1 MSRLL
6 VTFHQKSRSRGGS
19 EWQGEM
25 RAAGGMVLPL
35 CHHIRPLNDSSWCQ
49 ALGNTGNESH
59 PRALAPAGAFR
70 DGLAQ
75 ERPGA
80 RGFSSVCGREG
91 GGTLTPGTFF
101 FRFGLVFFK
110 SSLPTQNASSAGG
123 VRTAGLDRTAR
134 APPGPSGRR
143 HSANI
148 HSHRVSERSPG
159 EHRAK
164 PIAAIVSERT
174 HRLSYSLPGKGLSE
188 LHIARFDPGGSV

>member
-1 MSRLL
+1 MGLNRHLCLSHPPQLLPGLGRTPLLLSRLL

-101 FRFGLVFFK
+101 FRFGLVFLK
-110 SSLPTQNASSAGG
+110 AASPPKTPRPHVASAQRG
-123 VRTAGLDRTAR
+123 
-134 APPGPSGRR
+134 
-143 HSANI
+143 
-148 HSHRVSERSPG
+148 
-159 EHRAK
+159 
-164 PIAAIVSERT
+164 
-174 HRLSYSLPGKGLSE
+174 
-188 LHIARFDPGGSV
+188 